1 MADVT
6 GPLSTLPGHTC
17 SPPEG
22 SVCDRHPDRVAV
34 KRLQGETDSMGSEQH
49 DLCQACYDSAMAYI
63 RQERE
68 SRASTPTYCEWHKGL
83 GLNVAPMRDY
93 EEGMTGRLY
102 DTCSD
107 CRRKVN
113 ERAREDLEELHDDF
127 YDDDSGNPWIGR
139 KW

>member
-22 SVCDRHPDRVAV
+22 SMCDDHDDRVAV
-34 KRLQGETDSMGSEQH
+34 KRIQGETDSMGSEQH
-49 DLCQACYDSAMAYI
+49 DLCQECYGAVTKHV

-68 SRASTPTYCEWHKGL
+68 SRASTPTYCEWHKGP
-83 GLNVAPMRDY
+83 GLNVSPMRDY
-93 EEGMTGRLY
+93 DEGMTGRLY

-107 CRRKVN
+107 CRRKIN
-113 ERAREDLEELHDDF
+113 ERAREELDSF
-127 YDDDSGNPWIGR
+127 CYDNYEGYL
-139 KW
+139 